1 MSPRRVAIVPH
12 THWDR
17 EWYDPFQ
24 TFRMK
29 LVDTLDGLLDLMESD
44 PSYARFL
51 VDGQMA
57 AIDDYLE
64 MRPEAEERVRALA
77 ASGRLTMGPWYILMD
92 EFLVSGET
100 IVRDLQMGLRRA
112 TAFGGAMEV
121 GYLPDMF
128 GHIAQMPQILKLA
141 GFEHAVVWRGVPS
154 TITKTGFWWE
164 APDGSTVRAEYL
176 PLGYGNGTGL
186 PNEGKEL
193 VRRTEDH
200 EKEVRSFLID
210 DLLLMNGS
218 DHVAPQ
224 PALGR
229 VVAEANSLQDDYV
242 FEITSI
248 PEYLAT
254 APTEGLERW
263 KGELRSGARANLLM
277 GVTSNRVDVKHAA
290 AVTER
295 QLERRAE
302 PYAAL
307 FLPARE
313 WPVRLLDLAWLGV
326 VHDAAH
332 DSICACSVDEVV
344 DSVLHRF
351 AESRQIA
358 EGVAS
363 RALAALSRSMTDPGQ
378 VVVNPSARARSGVVE
393 LVVSAEEPPGPDVQ
407 VVSSGHLGL
416 PGSMTLDAA
425 TTQTVLGMLQG
436 PKIDNDTW
444 VQDVRIEEDETG
456 IDLTVAVGPDE
467 RPGIPVAEV
476 KQDLYTRLA
485 ARPDVTVRIRLDQP
499 PIRRIAARVADI
511 PGFGW
516 RTFAPAPLLHPAT
529 VEQREAEAGHT
540 DLPAGAV
547 VLSNG
552 LVTVAVDPVD
562 GTFAV
567 DGLAGFGKLVDGGDL
582 GDSYN
587 YSPPRTDSLV
597 SEPDSVTVAAG
608 ERGPVRA
615 SAVITAAYRWPDHVD
630 GGSQTRAGGRA
641 VEIVTTVEVRADE
654 RPVRVTT
661 TFVNPA
667 RDHRLRVHFPLPRP
681 AETSEAGCAFTTVT
695 RGLTAEGRP
704 DELGLPTFPSRRF
717 VSAGGLTVVH
727 DGVAEYE
734 LIDTERRPGPDG
746 PDSGGEGK
754 GVARTLAMTLL
765 RSTGMLSRLGM
776 AYRPFPAG
784 PLTPVDGLQLV
795 GKRIEARYAVTT
807 DEADPWTLADDVLVP
822 LEVVAS
828 LGGGWRPG
836 EGSALQIEGAEVT
849 AVRRE
854 AGVLEV
860 RVFNPTPAP
869 AVVQTGGRQGWL
881 VDLRGKELE
890 HFDGSFE
897 LLPHAIATFRLPGD

>member
-29 LVDTLDGLLDLMESD
+29 LVDTLDGLLELMESD

-64 MRPEAEERVRALA
+64 VRPEAEERVRALA

-128 GHIAQMPQILKLA
+128 GHIAQMPQILTLA

-164 APDGSTVRAEYL
+164 SPDGSAVRAEYL

-186 PNEGKEL
+186 PGEGKEL
-193 VRRTEDH
+193 VRRTRDH
-200 EKEVRSFLID
+200 EQEVRSFLID
-210 DLLLMNGS
+210 RLLLMNGS

-224 PALGR
+224 PELGR

-290 AVTER
+290 AATER

-307 FLPARE
+307 FLPAGE
-313 WPVRLLDLAWLGV
+313 WPVRLLDMAWLGV

-332 DSICACSVDEVV
+332 DSICACSVDDVV

-351 AESRQIA
+351 ADSRQIA

-363 RALAALSRSMTDPGQ
+363 RALTALSGSMAEPGQ
-378 VVVNPSARARSGVVE
+378 LVVNPSARARSGVVE
-393 LVVSAEEPPGPDVQ
+393 LVVGAGEPPGPEVQ
-407 VVSSGHLGL
+407 VIPAEHMGL

-485 ARPDVTVRIRLDQP
+485 ARPDVSVRVRLDQP
-499 PIRRIAARVADI
+499 PIRRIAARVTGV

-516 RTFAPAPLLHPAT
+516 RAFEPAPLLHPAC
-529 VEQREAEAGHT
+529 VGPEEPDAGDT

-567 DGLAGFGKLVDGGDL
+567 DGLAGFAKLVDGGDL

-587 YSPPRTDSLV
+587 YSPPRSDSLV
-597 SEPDSVTVAAG
+597 SAPESVTVAVG

-615 SAVITAAYRWPDHVD
+615 SAVVTATYRWPDHVD
-630 GGSQTRAGGRA
+630 GSSQTRTGEQS
-641 VEIVTTVEVRADE
+641 VEVVTTVEIRADE

-661 TFVNPA
+661 AFVNPA
-667 RDHRLRVHFPLPRP
+667 RDHRLRVHLPLPRP
-681 AETSEAGCAFTTVT
+681 AETSEAECAFTTVT

-734 LIDTERRPGPDG
+734 LIDIEPGPGTDKLGDG
-746 PDSGGEGK
+746 E

-795 GKRIEARYAVTT
+795 GKRIEARYAVVTG
-807 DEADPWTLADDVLVP
+807 EVDPWTLADDVLVP
-822 LEVVAS
+822 LEVISS

-836 EGSALQIEGAEVT
+836 EGSALDIEGAEVT

-860 RVFNPTPAP
+860 RVFNPTAAP
-869 AVVQTGGRQGWL
+869 AVVRTSGRQGWL
-881 VDLRGKELE
+881 VDLRGKELA

-897 LLPHAIATFRLPGD
+897 LHPHAIATFRLPGA